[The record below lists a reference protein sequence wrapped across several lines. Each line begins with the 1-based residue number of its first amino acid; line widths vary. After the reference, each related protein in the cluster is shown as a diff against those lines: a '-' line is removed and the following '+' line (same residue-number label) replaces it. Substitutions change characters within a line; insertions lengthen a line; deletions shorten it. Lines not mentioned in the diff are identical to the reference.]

1 MFIIKGLLTGII
13 ATIIFDIFQF
23 SLSYAYNIDK
33 SKWHL
38 IGRYFIGLKDKKYF
52 REDIINDNVIKNEI
66 YYGYLVHYVIGSI
79 FGIIYVTLNILIFN
93 EASLFLA
100 LIIGFI
106 TVLGAWC
113 ILMPF
118 AFNIGFFASKKIE
131 QKQVLTQSIINHFIF
146 GIGLYIGYVIIS

>member
-38 IGRYFIGLKDKKYF
+38 IGRYFFELKDKKYF
-52 REDIINDNVIKNEI
+52 REDIINDNEIKNEI
-66 YYGYLVHYVIGSI
+66 YYGYLAHYIIGSI

-93 EASLFLA
+93 EASLLLA

-106 TVLGAWC
+106 TILGAWC

-118 AFNIGFFASKKIE
+118 AFNIGFFASKKME
-131 QKQVLTQSIINHFIF
+131 QKQILTQNIINHFIF